1 MPKIIEVRGLDELRQ
16 RFRDYPK
23 VFDQVM
29 EEIAQAQLL
38 TLHENVPPYPPE
50 PASSTYKRTGTLGRT
65 LGSGMGGGASGTPDV
80 FQTIKGGGFYEVRFG
95 SRLGYAPWVIGEKT
109 QTSIFAAYWWR
120 LVEVLGFS
128 FQKIMDITRDA
139 AKQMGD
145 FLKGK
150 GL

>member
-29 EEIAQAQLL
+29 EELTQAQNL
-38 TLHENVPPYPPE
+38 TLHENVPAYPSPP
-50 PASSTYKRTGTLGRT
+50 PASTYIRTGTLGRT
-65 LGSGMGGGASGTPDV
+65 LGSGMGGGASGTPDI
-80 FQTIKGGGFYEVRFG
+80 FQTIKGGGFYEARFG
-95 SRLGYAPWVIGEKT
+95 TRLGYAPWVIGEDT
-109 QTSIFAAYWWR
+109 QAAHMGHWWR
-120 LVEVLGFS
+120 IGDILGLAREKILDLVELAA
-128 FQKIMDITRDA
+128 QK
-139 AKQMGD
+139 MGA